1 MKGSV
6 SLKGWLIPILVLLM
20 VLSVIQFAE
29 AKIQKGKVE
38 KIVSV
43 PVQGF
48 IEGPSYNT
56 EDGHLYFVEIED
68 GWISRVTPDGKYE
81 RFYNIGAPEGIMGP
95 NGMIWDSK
103 RKKLLIAHRD
113 LGIVALEPKTK
124 ELETIVDN
132 YQGKKFNGPNDLCL
146 DSKSNIYFT
155 DTWGTSVSNPTGAVY
170 RVDSNTG
177 EINQLMSHL
186 AFPNGIL
193 ISPDEQYIYVAEF
206 GQNRLLRAM
215 LIDGGKS
222 TIYLHAMIYF
232 NGGWGPDSMAMD
244 VDGNLYVAHF
254 GSGKLYVVEPQ
265 MGDIIETIQIP
276 DPEGIGPDNAGFGGP
291 DNKTLYITE
300 GWKKVIYKVKVTIPG
315 LPIPPEKK

>member
-1 MKGSV
+1 MKSPV
-6 SLKGWLIPILVLLM
+6 TLKGWFIPIMVLVM
-20 VLSVIQFAE
+20 VLSVQVAAARIQR
-29 AKIQKGKVE
+29 GPVE

-43 PVQGF
+43 PVDGF

-81 RFYNIGAPEGIMGP
+81 RFYDIGAPEGIMGP
-95 NGMIWDSK
+95 NGMLWDSK

-113 LGIVALEPKTK
+113 LGIVTLEPKTK
-124 ELETIVDN
+124 KLETIVDN

-146 DSKSNIYFT
+146 DSKGNIYFT
-155 DTWGTSVSNPTGAVY
+155 DTWGTSISNPTGAVY
-170 RVDSNTG
+170 RFDANNG
-177 EINQLMSHL
+177 EIIQLMSHL

-215 LIDGGKS
+215 LLNGGKA
-222 TIYLHAMIYF
+222 TIYLHTMIYF

-244 VDGNLYVAHF
+244 ADGNLYVAHF

-265 MGDIIETIQIP
+265 MGEIIETIQIP
-276 DPEGIGPDNAGFGGP
+276 DPEGIGPDNACFGGE

-300 GWKKVIYKVKVTIPG
+300 GWKKEIYQVRVSIPG